1 VTFRERVNE
10 SRARGKEKE
19 EIIKDFLA
27 VLSGVL
33 LVFMMFVFLYLLT

>member
-10 SRARGKEKE
+10 SRARKKEKE
-19 EIIKDFLA
+19 EIIEDFLA

-33 LVFMMFVFLYLLT
+33 LVFMLFVFLYLLT